1 MLCFVLINSG
11 CCFKNPFMSLN
22 LSTEVLPNSGS
33 KPDFSLKVY
42 QSLKVPEIN
51 LGVSP

>member
-1 MLCFVLINSG
+1 
-11 CCFKNPFMSLN
+11 MSLN